1 MSKLVYIKI
10 LLLAVLALAVS
21 CKKEAGVPAPV
32 PEVQKV
38 HYKAAVQTGV
48 ETRATIGEDLKY
60 VYEVGDRVYVES
72 EDGNLYGFLSMVV
85 EDGIGSNL
93 ALFEGDL
100 NYVGETPFEGAG
112 LNVNLILVSENDLHT
127 ITAEGKVSSIS
138 YAQNKW
144 SDTLEDAVSHMSHFT
159 GSGHFDD
166 LSFTLHQQ
174 SSFLKCFVRLKAE
187 QAPVERVISAKLFN
201 NNDVLLREASIT
213 VSQTGAVPFVFA
225 FPGNEVSLDN
235 AKLVM
240 AWGDDASDNVS
251 FDVASQT
258 LASNT
263 YYNISRSTLLF
274 DGFKIKAINNG
285 TRITFNYNYE
295 DDGIEYSL
303 DFGESWNPYTTPF
316 TLQAGDVA
324 CIKGN
329 RTNYKNAGTDEWETP
344 SNKPIFE
351 ASKKCYISGNIMSLL
366 ADEEQLSVSAFQGAF
381 SKGSGTKVTY
391 IDIDPEAPLE
401 LPVTTLASKCYMQ
414 MFRNCTSLTR
424 APTFRVEGTAY
435 RCCYNMFRQCSGLA
449 DVSTIELPATT
460 LSQDCY
466 RELFRQCS
474 QLKTCPVLPAPTLVK
489 ECYRQMFSKSGITTI
504 VCLAT
509 NISAELCLDQWMSEV
524 AGGGTF
530 YKSPS
535 MSGWPSGQSGIP
547 SNWTVVDYSE

>member
-10 LLLAVLALAVS
+10 LLLVVLAFAVS

-100 NYVGETPFEGAG
+100 NYVGETPFEGVG

-127 ITAEGKVSSIS
+127 ITSEGKVSSIS

-166 LSFTLHQQ
+166 RSFTLHQQ

-235 AKLVM
+235 AKLVV
-240 AWGDDASDNVS
+240 AWGDDASDNVI

-295 DDGIEYSL
+295 NDGIEYSL
-303 DFGESWNPYTTPF
+303 DYGESWNHYTGPF
-316 TLQAGDVA
+316 ILNKGEVA

-329 RTNYKNAGTDEWETP
+329 RTNYKNEKPGDQWWKP
-344 SNKPIFE
+344 QDKPIFV
-351 ASKKCYISGNIMSLL
+351 ASAKCYIGGNIMSRVL
-366 ADEEQLSVSAFQGAF
+366 FPG
-381 SKGSGTKVTY
+381 VT
-391 IDIDPEAPLE
+391 PG
-401 LPVTTLASKCYMQ
+401 
-414 MFRNCTSLTR
+414 SLT
-424 APTFRVEGTAY
+424 
-435 RCCYNMFRQCSGLA
+435 
-449 DVSTIELPATT
+449 
-460 LSQDCY
+460 
-466 RELFRQCS
+466 
-474 QLKTCPVLPAPTLVK
+474 
-489 ECYRQMFSKSGITTI
+489 
-504 VCLAT
+504 
-509 NISAELCLDQWMSEV
+509 
-524 AGGGTF
+524 
-530 YKSPS
+530 
-535 MSGWPSGQSGIP
+535 
-547 SNWTVVDYSE
+547 

>member
-10 LLLAVLALAVS
+10 LLLVVLAFAVS
-21 CKKEAGVPAPV
+21 CKKEVGVPAPV

-127 ITAEGKVSSIS
+127 ITSEGKVSSIS

-166 LSFTLHQQ
+166 RSFTLHQQ

-235 AKLVM
+235 AKLVV

-263 YYNISRSTLLF
+263 YYNISRSTLFF

-295 DDGIEYSL
+295 NDGIEYSL
-303 DFGESWNPYTTPF
+303 DYGESWNHYTEPF
-316 TLQAGDVA
+316 ILNKGEVA

-329 RTNYKNAGTDEWETP
+329 RTNYKNEKPGDQWWKP
-344 SNKPIFE
+344 QDKPIFV
-351 ASKKCYISGNIMSLL
+351 ASAKCYIGGNIMSLL
-366 ADEEQLSVSAFQGAF
+366 KDETLSVSAFQGAF
-381 SKGSGTKVTY
+381 SRGDTRLTY
-391 IDIDPEAPLE
+391 IDIDPDSPLI
-401 LPVTTLASKCYMQ
+401 LPAKNLVERCYMS

-424 APTFRVEGTAY
+424 APVFRVEETAEK
-435 RCCYNMFRQCSGLA
+435 CCYNMFRACSALVN
-449 DVSTIELPATT
+449 VSDIELPAME
-460 LSQDCY
+460 LSVDCY
-466 RELFRQCS
+466 RELFRECS

>member
-285 TRITFNYNYE
+285 TRITFNY
-295 DDGIEYSL
+295 DGIEYSL

>member
-1 MSKLVYIKI
+1 MI
-10 LLLAVLALAVS
+10 LS
-21 CKKEAGVPAPV
+21 
-32 PEVQKV
+32 
-38 HYKAAVQTGV
+38 
-48 ETRATIGEDLKY
+48 LKF
-60 VYEVGDRVYVES
+60 S
-72 EDGNLYGFLSMVV
+72 F
-85 EDGIGSNL
+85 
-93 ALFEGDL
+93 
-100 NYVGETPFEGAG
+100 
-112 LNVNLILVSENDLHT
+112 LIL
-127 ITAEGKVSSIS
+127 AGKTSTDE
-138 YAQNKW
+138 Y
-144 SDTLEDAVSHMSHFT
+144 
-159 GSGHFDD
+159 
-166 LSFTLHQQ
+166 
-174 SSFLKCFVRLKAE
+174 
-187 QAPVERVISAKLFN
+187 
-201 NNDVLLREASIT
+201 
-213 VSQTGAVPFVFA
+213 
-225 FPGNEVSLDN
+225 SLDN
-235 AKLVM
+235 AKLVV

-303 DFGESWNPYTTPF
+303 DFGESWNHYTEPF
-316 TLQAGDVA
+316 ILNKGEVA

-329 RTNYKNAGTDEWETP
+329 RTNYKNEKPGDQWWKP
-344 SNKPIFE
+344 QDKPIFV
-351 ASKKCYISGNIMSLL
+351 ASAKCYIGGNIMSLL
-366 ADEEQLSVSAFQGAF
+366 KDETLSVSAFQGAF
-381 SKGSGTKVTY
+381 SRGDTRLTY
-391 IDIDPEAPLE
+391 IDIDPDSPLI
-401 LPVTTLASKCYMQ
+401 LPAKNLVERCYMS

-424 APTFRVEGTAY
+424 APVFRVEETAEK
-435 RCCYNMFRQCSGLA
+435 CCYNMFRACSALVN
-449 DVSTIELPATT
+449 VSDIELPAME
-460 LSQDCY
+460 LSVDCY
-466 RELFRQCS
+466 RELFRECS

>member
-10 LLLAVLALAVS
+10 LLLVVLAFAVS

-127 ITAEGKVSSIS
+127 ITSEGKVSSIS

-166 LSFTLHQQ
+166 RSFTLHQQ

-235 AKLVM
+235 AKLVV

-303 DFGESWNPYTTPF
+303 DFGESWNHYTEPF
-316 TLQAGDVA
+316 ILNKGEVA

-329 RTNYKNAGTDEWETP
+329 RTNYKNEKPGDQWWKP
-344 SNKPIFE
+344 QDKPIFV
-351 ASKKCYISGNIMSLL
+351 ASAKCYIGGNIMSLL
-366 ADEEQLSVSAFQGAF
+366 KDETLSVSAFQGAF
-381 SKGSGTKVTY
+381 SRGDTRLTY
-391 IDIDPEAPLE
+391 IDIDPDSPLI
-401 LPVTTLASKCYMQ
+401 LPAKNLVERCYMS

-424 APTFRVEGTAY
+424 APVFRVEETAEK
-435 RCCYNMFRQCSGLA
+435 CCYNMFRACSALVN
-449 DVSTIELPATT
+449 VSDIELPAME
-460 LSQDCY
+460 LSVDCY
-466 RELFRQCS
+466 RELFRECS

>member
-10 LLLAVLALAVS
+10 LLLVVLAFAVS

-127 ITAEGKVSSIS
+127 ITSEGKVSSIS

-166 LSFTLHQQ
+166 RSFTLHQQ

-285 TRITFNYNYE
+285 TRITFNYE
-295 DDGIEYSL
+295 GIEYSL

-351 ASKKCYISGNIMSLL
+351 ANKKCFISGNIMSLL
-366 ADEEQLSVSAFQGAF
+366 ADEVNLSESAFQGAF
-381 SKGSGTKVTY
+381 SKGSGTQVTY

-414 MFRNCTSLTR
+414 MFRNCTGLTR

-435 RCCYNMFRQCSGLA
+435 RCCYNMFRQCSNLV